1 MTVSNLVKDAVHVS
15 REEKKRAGEWAA
27 GRNGGK

>member
-1 MTVSNLVKDAVHVS
+1 MTVGNLVKDMVHAS